1 MFFFLQTEPNPIIHF
16 IANYWWVLV
25 LLFIIF
31 SGLFTIN
38 QGYIGV
44 ITMFGKYQ
52 RVVRP
57 GLNIKI
63 PILEQL
69 YKRISIQNRSVEL
82 EFQAVTQDQ
91 ANVYFKSM
99 LLYAVQNADEETIK
113 KVAFKFI
120 ADRDLMQALV
130 RTIEG
135 NIRSFVA
142 TKKQAEV
149 LALRKEIVEYV
160 KVEIDHTLEEWGYH
174 LLDLQINDITFD
186 KAIIDSM
193 SKVVASNNLKAA
205 AENEGQA
212 LLITKTKGA
221 EAEGNAIKIAAE
233 AEREAARLRGQG
245 VALFRQEVAKGM
257 TEAAEQM
264 KQANLDTNVI
274 LFSMWT
280 EAIKN
285 FAELGKGNV
294 IFLDGSSDGMEKTM
308 KQIQALM
315 VKPAGT
321 PDHRM
326 INNQ

>member
-1 MFFFLQTEPNPIIHF
+1 MDIGNFFAH
-16 IANYWWVLV
+16 YWWLII
-25 LLFIIF
+25 LLIIF
-31 SGLFTIN
+31 FGSFFTIN

-52 RVVRP
+52 RVVLP
-57 GLNIKI
+57 GLRMKI
-63 PILEQL
+63 PILETVFR
-69 YKRISIQNRSVEL
+69 KISYQNRSVEL
-82 EFQAVTQDQ
+82 EFQAITGDQ

-99 LLYAVQNADEETIK
+99 LLYSVQNQDEETIK
-113 KVAFKFI
+113 KVAFKFVS
-120 ADRDLMQALV
+120 DKDMMQALI

-135 NIRSFVA
+135 SIRTYVA
-142 TKKQAEV
+142 SKKQAEV
-149 LALRKEIVEYV
+149 LGLRKEIVEYV
-160 KVEIDHTLEEWGYH
+160 KEQVDHTLENWGYH
-174 LLDLQINDITFD
+174 LQDLQINDITFD
-186 KAIIDSM
+186 KVILDSM

-212 LLITKTKGA
+212 LLITKTKSA
-221 EAEGNAIKIAAE
+221 EAEGNAIKISAE
-233 AEREAARLRGQG
+233 AEKEAARLRGQG

-285 FAELGKGNV
+285 FAEYGKGNV
-294 IFLDGSSDGMEKTM
+294 IFLDGSAEGMEATM

-315 VKPAGT
+315 IKQAGT
-321 PDHRM
+321 KPE
-326 INNQ
+326 